1 MYPLTLRVWYKNGE
15 GCRLRNMQLIVST
28 EGLLPDGSHPQRILQ
43 SQVGSAIA
51 EHHHTVNKSSLCV
64 STYGCLLRVKSPPHN
79 AFSPFF
85 NFRMLKDYSAA
96 DDK

>member
-1 MYPLTLRVWYKNGE
+1 
-15 GCRLRNMQLIVST
+15 MQTAEHAAYFLHGGTIARWVASPEDLAVS
-28 EGLLPDGSHPQRILQ
+28 S
-43 SQVGSAIA
+43 GSAIA
-51 EHHHTVNKSSLCV
+51 EHYLTVNKSSLCV